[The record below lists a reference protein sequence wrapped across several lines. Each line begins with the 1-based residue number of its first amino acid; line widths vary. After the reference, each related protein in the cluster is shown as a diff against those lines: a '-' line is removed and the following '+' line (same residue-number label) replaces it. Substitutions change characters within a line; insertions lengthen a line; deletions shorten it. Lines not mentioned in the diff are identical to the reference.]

1 MFNFQY
7 SRRKWLALMLLVT
20 LPSSLVLANDVW
32 PSKPIRMIVGFA
44 PGGPTDSAA
53 RFMAEGIGKELGTSV
68 IIENK
73 PGANGQNSIAE
84 LKRAKPDGYTLLFI
98 TSGSLSVAP
107 ARYKKL
113 PYDIDQ
119 DFEYIGAVA
128 AYPSLLITSA
138 NSKFNTLGELI
149 AASKKTKEGLSA
161 GTVSNTQELTL
172 ELFKNKTGVMATGIP
187 YRGDSHAITDIVG
200 GTLDFAFLSPNVAI
214 PMIENGRVKAIG
226 VTGELSGSYASKLP
240 KLDALDVK
248 AWSGIVSLKGTP
260 GAATRKIGN
269 AMHKVLMTFEFKKS
283 LEISGQTVLP
293 LQNEVFRKFVMD
305 EKEMWE
311 RTAKSAGLEKL

>member
-138 NSKFNTLGELI
+138 NSKFNTLG
-149 AASKKTKEGLSA
+149 
-161 GTVSNTQELTL
+161 N
-172 ELFKNKTGVMATGIP
+172 
-187 YRGDSHAITDIVG
+187 
-200 GTLDFAFLSPNVAI
+200 
-214 PMIENGRVKAIG
+214 
-226 VTGELSGSYASKLP
+226 
-240 KLDALDVK
+240 
-248 AWSGIVSLKGTP
+248 
-260 GAATRKIGN
+260 
-269 AMHKVLMTFEFKKS
+269 
-283 LEISGQTVLP
+283 
-293 LQNEVFRKFVMD
+293 
-305 EKEMWE
+305 
-311 RTAKSAGLEKL
+311 

>member
-1 MFNFQY
+1 
-7 SRRKWLALMLLVT
+7 
-20 LPSSLVLANDVW
+20 
-32 PSKPIRMIVGFA
+32 
-44 PGGPTDSAA
+44 
-53 RFMAEGIGKELGTSV
+53 
-68 IIENK
+68 
-73 PGANGQNSIAE
+73 
-84 LKRAKPDGYTLLFI
+84 
-98 TSGSLSVAP
+98 
-107 ARYKKL
+107 
-113 PYDIDQ
+113 
-119 DFEYIGAVA
+119 
-128 AYPSLLITSA
+128 
-138 NSKFNTLGELI
+138 
-149 AASKKTKEGLSA
+149 
-161 GTVSNTQELTL
+161 
-172 ELFKNKTGVMATGIP
+172 
-187 YRGDSHAITDIVG
+187 
-200 GTLDFAFLSPNVAI
+200 
-214 PMIENGRVKAIG
+214 MIENGRVKAIG